1 MGKEAMLK
9 REDDAFLMLELRVR
23 ECERRIA
30 TSDGRTRVL
39 EHALRVFLANCSN
52 PATMR
57 AAWAQLSP
65 LIMESY
71 ANQRSGAASDYL
83 EGLRQGLEFIG
94 LQIDAAQEPTSTARR

>member
-1 MGKEAMLK
+1 MLK
-9 REDDAFLMLELRVR
+9 RGDDAFLVLELRVR

-30 TSDGRTRVL
+30 ISDGRTRAL
-39 EHALRVFLANCSN
+39 EHSVTAALANCSD
-52 PATMR
+52 PAAMR
-57 AAWAQLSP
+57 AAWTQLSP

-71 ANQRSGAASDYL
+71 ATQRSGAASDYL